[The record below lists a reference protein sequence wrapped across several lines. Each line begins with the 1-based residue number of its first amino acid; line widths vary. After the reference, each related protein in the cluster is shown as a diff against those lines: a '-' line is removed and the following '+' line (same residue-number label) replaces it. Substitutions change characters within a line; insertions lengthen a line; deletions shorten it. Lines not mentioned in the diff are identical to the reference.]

1 MWIKHIPKADGILF
15 MIPLLFIIAC
25 TLGIAQ
31 LFVPRRIA
39 FSPLLLAAFHV
50 PDIQFLPNLSV
61 IRIIIL
67 AGLIRAFKG
76 HIYRCSLR
84 NPLDR
89 LMIMWAGLAILTGFA
104 HSMDNGNPV
113 ILRFGMV
120 FDYVGSYLYA
130 RIYIKDSSDILRFGR
145 CLVFVM
151 VPLAMLLIVEKISGQ
166 NSYEALGATFK
177 MIRHGHVR
185 AAGPFGNAI
194 LAGTAGGTSIPL
206 LVMLFR
212 DYRSYSI
219 VGILTACLIVFCS
232 SSSGSYLTLFVS
244 IVGLLFWR
252 WRSYVAWVRKC
263 VVVSLI
269 GLHLVMNDPVWYL
282 TAYVDIGGGS
292 TGYHRAELITQ
303 ALNHIEEWWLTG
315 TDYTRHWMPYGI
327 DWSGNHIDI
336 TNYYLKMGVLGGL
349 PLMIAFVAILSSA
362 FGLIGRRIGELRAE
376 KNLSEFMLWCVGVA
390 LFAHC
395 ISFLGVA
402 YFDQSY
408 IFLFMVIGAIPG
420 LVISCPQNHTDKI
433 KESAPKVRYGW
444 VLNKPTRNSLIIPDS
459 SKGRFYSSSRSDYE

>member
-1 MWIKHIPKADGILF
+1 MNPWLF
-15 MIPLLFIIAC
+15 LIAC

-31 LFVPRRIA
+31 FFVPRRIA
-39 FSPLLLAAFHV
+39 FIPLLIAAFHV
-50 PDIQFLPNLSV
+50 PDIQFLPNVSV
-61 IRIIIL
+61 IRVIIL
-67 AGLIRAFKG
+67 TSLLRAFSE
-76 HIYRCSLR
+76 HIYFCSLKS
-84 NPLDR
+84 PLDR
-89 LMIMWAGLAILTGFA
+89 LMIMWASIAIVTAFA
-104 HSMDNGNPV
+104 HSMDKGSPV
-113 ILRFGMV
+113 IQRLGMV

-130 RIYIKDSSDILRFGR
+130 RVYIKDSTDILRFGR
-145 CLVFVM
+145 YLVLAM

-166 NSYEALGATFK
+166 NSYEVLGATFK

-194 LAGTAGGTSIPL
+194 LVGTAAGTSVPL

-212 DYRSYSI
+212 NHRTYSI
-219 VGILTACLIVFCS
+219 VGIITAGLIIFCS
-232 SSSGSYLTLFVS
+232 SSSGSYITLFAS
-244 IVGLLFWR
+244 IGALLFWR
-252 WRSYVAWVRKC
+252 WRSYVALMKKC
-263 VVVSLI
+263 IVVSLI

-362 FGLIGRRIGELRAE
+362 FGLIGRRICELRAE
-376 KNLSEFMLWCVGVA
+376 KNPSEFMLWCVGVA

-408 IFLFMVIGAIPG
+408 IFLFMVVGAIPG
-420 LVISCPQNHTDKI
+420 LVISCPQNHTEKI

-444 VLNKPTRNSLIIPDS
+444 VLNKPNRNGLIIPDS
-459 SKGRFYSSSRSDYE
+459 SKGRFYSTSRSDYE